1 MNDRREVYY
10 GNKYHINEIQIF
22 FKGISCNEI
31 LVWMSFYVIFFLLY
45 HERLFINRF
54 IKFPDILSN
63 EDFDQPNLEE
73 RK

>member
-1 MNDRREVYY
+1 MDEFLCD
-10 GNKYHINEIQIF
+10 F
-22 FKGISCNEI
+22 FR
-31 LVWMSFYVIFFLLY
+31 LY